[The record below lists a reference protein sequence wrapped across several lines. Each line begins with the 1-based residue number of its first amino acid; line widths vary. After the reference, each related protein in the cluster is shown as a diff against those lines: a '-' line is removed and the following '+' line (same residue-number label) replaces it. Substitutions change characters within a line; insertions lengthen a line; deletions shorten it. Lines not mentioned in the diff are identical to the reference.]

1 MKPYHPAP
9 IFTAWLSAS
18 HHPIQPKFVTE
29 VAGFSKRLTKAV
41 SPTGRLWSAM
51 VRVMAILAT
60 ITLFEAPFLN
70 AQLGMFS
77 DEQRIRLTKAWEGE
91 RFEDGRPKVPDSVI
105 DRLRQTTAEEAWSVV
120 SAAGFRDQ
128 FEGGWRQFNDHED
141 RIVGRAVTAVF
152 MPIRP
157 DVNAVIN
164 ETAEAEGRVAKGQNS
179 WVIDELQPGDVLVVD
194 LYGKYNF
201 MGDNL
206 AVSIFSKSKTGVV
219 IDGGARDLSGIR
231 EIDGFTGYVRQFH
244 PSSVTHGIRN
254 TMLMGI
260 NVPVR
265 IGDTTVMPGDIVL
278 GDPEGVMFIPAQLA
292 GKVADKSEITRLR
305 DEWGHQMLREGKYT
319 PGQIDTSWS
328 PEMESAFESWM
339 EQRK

>member
-1 MKPYHPAP
+1 MLFLTLIALVP
-9 IFTAWLSAS
+9 IPSL
-18 HHPIQPKFVTE
+18 K
-29 VAGFSKRLTKAV
+29 
-41 SPTGRLWSAM
+41 
-51 VRVMAILAT
+51 
-60 ITLFEAPFLN
+60 

-77 DEQRIRLTKAWEGE
+77 DEQRIRLTKAWQGE

-105 DRLRQTTAEEAWSVV
+105 ERLQKTTAEEAWGVV
-120 SAAGFRDQ
+120 NSEGFRDQ
-128 FEGGWRQFNDHED
+128 FESGWQQFNDHED

-157 DVNAVIN
+157 DVNEVIN

-206 AVSIFSKSKTGVV
+206 AVSIFSKSKNGVV

-231 EIDGFTGYVRQFH
+231 EIEGFTGYVRQFH

-305 DEWGHQMLREGKYT
+305 DEWGHTMLREGRYT
-319 PGQIDTSWS
+319 PGQIDTQWS
-328 PEMESAFESWM
+328 AEMEAAFKSWV
-339 EQRK
+339 ERQK

>member
-1 MKPYHPAP
+1 MKNITSNFSESLSCPASMKC
-9 IFTAWLSAS
+9 LL
-18 HHPIQPKFVTE
+18 
-29 VAGFSKRLTKAV
+29 R
-41 SPTGRLWSAM
+41 SAM
-51 VRVMAILAT
+51 ARVLFCFT
-60 ITLFEAPFLN
+60 LITLVQAPSLK

-77 DEQRIRLTKAWEGE
+77 DEQRIRLTQEWEGE
-91 RFEDGRPKVPDSVI
+91 RFDDGRPKVPDSVI
-105 DRLRQTTAEEAWSVV
+105 ERLRETTAEEAWGVV
-120 SAAGFRDQ
+120 SKAGFRDQ
-128 FEGGWRQFNDHED
+128 FEGGWQQFNDHED

-152 MPIRP
+152 MPTRP
-157 DVNAVIN
+157 DVNGVIN
-164 ETAEAEGRVAKGQNS
+164 ETAKAEGRVSRGQNS

-206 AVSIFSKSKTGVV
+206 AVSIFSKTKTGVV
-219 IDGGARDLSGIR
+219 IDGGARDLSGIS
-231 EIDGFTGYVRQFH
+231 EIEGFTGYVRQFH

-260 NVPVR
+260 NVPIR

-292 GKVADKSEITRLR
+292 GEVADRSEITRLR
-305 DEWGHQMLREGKYT
+305 DEWGHSMLREGKYT
-319 PGQIDTSWS
+319 PGQIDTKWS
-328 PEMESAFESWM
+328 EEMEAAFRKWV

>member
-1 MKPYHPAP
+1 MAFLGL
-9 IFTAWLSAS
+9 ISLFQFTS
-18 HHPIQPKFVTE
+18 
-29 VAGFSKRLTKAV
+29 
-41 SPTGRLWSAM
+41 
-51 VRVMAILAT
+51 
-60 ITLFEAPFLN
+60 LN
-70 AQLGMFS
+70 AQLGTFS
-77 DEQRIRLTKAWEGE
+77 KEQRIRLTQAWQGE
-91 RFEDGRPKVPDSVI
+91 RFEDGRPKVADSI
-105 DRLRQTTAEEAWSVV
+105 LERLKETTAEEAWGVV
-120 SAAGFRDQ
+120 NSEGFRDQ
-128 FEGGWRQFNDHED
+128 FEGDWQQFNDHED

-157 DVNAVIN
+157 DVNTVIN
-164 ETAEAEGRVAKGQNS
+164 ETAEEEGRVGNGQNS
-179 WVIDELQPGDVLVVD
+179 WVIDELQPGDILVID

-206 AVSIFSKSKTGVV
+206 AVSIFSKSKNGVV

-231 EIDGFTGYVRQFH
+231 EIEGFTGYVRQFH

-260 NVPVR
+260 NVPIR

-305 DEWGHQMLREGKYT
+305 DEWGHAMLREGRYT
-319 PGQIDTSWS
+319 PGQIDTKWS
-328 PEMESAFESWM
+328 AEMEAAFKQWM